1 MNIKYFTGVSGLVG
15 FISDKVAEV
24 LRGQDNK
31 QKTVEKIT
39 TILDF
44 ATGELP
50 TLQEFEAADDEEKEE
65 MEEEATGWYGV
76 AALPT
81 PFDNNSVVFGIG
93 YYGGSDLNVFNLP
106 FDSTIDDIRQE
117 VASGINLIYS
127 EIPAPTNFLVRQY

>member
-24 LRGQDNK
+24 LREQDNK

-65 MEEEATGWYGV
+65 MEEDAIGWYGV

-106 FDSTIDDIRQE
+106 FGSTIDDIRQE

-127 EIPAPTNFLVRQY
+127 EIPAPTNFLVRQF

>member
-24 LRGQDNK
+24 LREQDNK

>member
-24 LRGQDNK
+24 LREQDNK

-81 PFDNNSVVFGIG
+81 PFDNNSVVFSIG

-106 FDSTIDDIRQE
+106 FGSTIDDIRQE
-117 VASGINLIYS
+117 VASGLNLIYS
-127 EIPAPTNFLVRQY
+127 EVPAPTNFLVKQY

>member
-1 MNIKYFTGVSGLVG
+1 MNIKYLTSVSGLVG
-15 FISDKVAEV
+15 FISDKVAE
-24 LRGQDNK
+24 LMREQDNK
-31 QKTVEKIT
+31 QETVEKIT

-50 TLQEFEAADDEEKEE
+50 TLKEFEAADDEEKEE
-65 MEEEATGWYGV
+65 MEEDATGWYGI

-81 PFDNNSVVFGIG
+81 PFENNSVVFGIG

-106 FDSTIDDIRQE
+106 FGSTIDDIRQE
-117 VASGINLIYS
+117 VASGINLIYQ

>member
-24 LRGQDNK
+24 LREQDNK

-65 MEEEATGWYGV
+65 MEEDAIGWYGV

-81 PFDNNSVVFGIG
+81 PFTNNSVVFGIG

-106 FDSTIDDIRQE
+106 FGSTIDDIRQE

-127 EIPAPTNFLVRQY
+127 EIPAPTNFLVRQF

>member
-24 LRGQDNK
+24 LREQDNK

-50 TLQEFEAADDEEKEE
+50 TLKEFEAADDEEKEE
-65 MEEEATGWYGV
+65 MEEGATGWYGV

-81 PFDNNSVVFGIG
+81 PFTNNSVV
-93 YYGGSDLNVFNLP
+93 LATMVVL
-106 FDSTIDDIRQE
+106 T
-117 VASGINLIYS
+117 
-127 EIPAPTNFLVRQY
+127 